1 MTDVTQKKTAAAH
14 MLRCGASKM
23 VIGAALL
30 TLVPGTA
37 FAQAQEQ
44 AGDQLAQAEDTATP
58 TSAQTDPNAGTN
70 PETQVAG
77 EGDADDSAI
86 IVTGQRRA
94 LQTSQGIKRNAD
106 TVVDSITATD
116 IGAFP
121 DKSVAEALQRV
132 PGITVNRFA
141 ASSDTAHFS
150 AEPSGVIVRGLPQ
163 VRSEFNG
170 RDTFSANS
178 SRGLSWG
185 DITPELMAGVDT
197 YKNQTAEMIEGGIAG
212 SINLRTRVP
221 FDAQGQLI
229 QFAVNAN
236 YGDLSKELT
245 PDANAFYS
253 NRWSTGIGE
262 FGIMGNIA
270 YSHVKTRSQ
279 GIQYARTGIFD
290 RGLFPGSADPAG
302 CGPQSVG
309 TAGCTVYV
317 PSGIAFRDNEYDRKR
332 LGIAAAAQWRSN
344 DRKWLVTA
352 QFNRSTYKSEWQ
364 ERAFNASFFDLYGSD
379 VRFRYAPGGAALNE
393 IPVGAPGAP
402 EFTFDSEGNLVNG
415 TFNRGHDVTWWGNP
429 AGTPSWG
436 GSFGEYSAPGY
447 GVNDQG
453 QPMFNTCYEWS
464 TPNGGIT
471 RPGGPACTS
480 TRYGDDVGTASR
492 FNSNK
497 NMTQDAAI
505 NIKWEATDR
514 LRFNFD
520 GQYVDSQIDNYDI
533 EIDMNSFATVALDAT
548 GRPRVDLQDPTNIN
562 QSAGGLSNPNNW
574 YVRSVMDHLEDS
586 EGHQWALRGDGEFDI
601 GSDWLETVKFGAR
614 WADRKQTVQWSTY
627 NWHNVANTWTTYR
640 NTTVRDP
647 QGRACTN
654 PNSTVP
660 CPVAPHPFFNLTS
673 QPTNIGTVNF
683 RGYPSGFYEVSPFGT
698 GFHGGTIGDFPFVPF
713 EFLRDH
719 RADEFSASRIGVGSF
734 IPVCKRNGQATPG
747 GDVLP
752 VELPNSCFAP
762 DEVADVGEETRAVY
776 AMLRFGG
783 PNAQIGGLGI
793 SGNIGLRYIETR
805 NESNGFLRYPALQA
819 DATKCP
825 ATPLVPGGLTG
836 TGTPPPP
843 PPPPPP
849 GAPTP
854 PPVAPFPSYCY
865 LTGED
870 VAFAAAG
877 PGEAR
882 SAQAT
887 HRHLLPSFNLR
898 VDLSDKWLVR
908 FAASKA
914 MSRPDIGLL
923 KNFVQISQSL
933 PNGSDLS
940 DPRWKLNAAGM
951 PIGVT
956 PFYNASAYNP
966 YLKPTTAWQF
976 DLTLENYFANVGSF
990 TAALFYKKFSNYIQ
1004 YGAFNL
1010 DVTRGSVTRTVEVRG
1025 PANGGGAEIRGFEVA
1040 YQRFFDFLPE
1050 PLNGLGIQANYT
1062 FVDNKGVPNSNL
1074 SPVGGT
1080 GGGTTNAGNAGTALT
1095 PGTLEGLSKHSFNLV
1110 GMYEKGP
1117 IAARLAYNWRSKYL
1131 VTAVDCCVYL
1141 PVWQTSAGFLDGS
1154 IRFKVNDNIEL
1165 SVQGSNL
1172 LNTKT
1177 KLLQQ
1182 VTDEESP
1189 EGRNVLTPNAWFQND
1204 RRFTAGVRFRF

>member
-1 MTDVTQKKTAAAH
+1 MTDVTQKTSATAH
-14 MLRCGASKM
+14 LLRCGASKM

-30 TLVPGTA
+30 ALVPGTA
-37 FAQAQEQ
+37 FAQAEDQ
-44 AGDQLAQAEDTATP
+44 AADQLAQTEDTATP
-58 TSAQTDPNAGTN
+58 TSAQTDPAAGTN

-77 EGDADDSAI
+77 ESDADEGAI

-236 YGDLSKELT
+236 YGDLSKEIT

-262 FGIMGNIA
+262 IGIMGNIA

-290 RGLFPGSADPAG
+290 GGLFPGSAAG
-302 CGPQSVG
+302 Q
-309 TAGCTVYV
+309 TVYV

-332 LGIAAAAQWRSN
+332 LGIAAATQWRSN

-352 QFNRSTYKSEWQ
+352 QYNRSTYKSQWE
-364 ERAFNASFFDLYGSD
+364 ERAFSASFFDLYGSD
-379 VRFRYAPGGAALNE
+379 VRFRYVPGGPALNE
-393 IPVGAPGAP
+393 IPVGVEGEPG
-402 EFTFDSEGNLVNG
+402 FTFDEDGNFQSGV
-415 TFNRGHDVTWWGNP
+415 FNQGHDVAWWGLPP
-429 AGTPSWG
+429 AAG
-436 GSFGEYSAPGY
+436 GDPRGAIGF

-453 QPMFNTCYEWS
+453 EAMFNQCYTWMV
-464 TPNGGIT
+464 PW
-471 RPGGPACTS
+471 ACTNPN
-480 TRYGDDVGTASR
+480 YGVGVATASR
-492 FNSNK
+492 FNSNR

-520 GQYVDSQIDNYDI
+520 GQFVDSTIDNYDI
-533 EIDMNSFATVALDAT
+533 EIDMNSFANVGLDQT
-548 GRPRVDLQDPTNIN
+548 GNLPRISLSDPTNVN
-562 QSAGGLSNPNNW
+562 QSAGGLTNPNNW

-586 EGHQWALRGDGEFDI
+586 AGQQWAFRADGEFDI
-601 GSDWLETVKFGAR
+601 GSDWLDGIKFGAR
-614 WADRKQTVQWSTY
+614 YADRSQKVQWSTY
-627 NWHNVANTWTTYR
+627 NWQNIANTWTEYTE
-640 NTTVRDP
+640 NGT
-647 QGRACTN
+647 
-654 PNSTVP
+654 
-660 CPVAPHPFFNLTS
+660 PVPHPFWNLDS
-673 QPTNIGTVNF
+673 QPTTAGGVTFN
-683 RGYPSGFYEVSPFGT
+683 GYPNGFYEVSPFGV
-698 GFHGGTIGDFPFVPF
+698 GFHGGTIGNFPFVPF

-719 RADEFSASRIGVGSF
+719 RADEFSRELIGVGDF
-734 IPVCKRNGQATPG
+734 IPICERNGQRNGATPT
-747 GDVLP
+747 
-752 VELPNSCFAP
+752 ELPNSCFAA
-762 DEVADVGEETRAVY
+762 DEVADVSEDTRALY

-783 PNAQIGGLGI
+783 PNARIGGLGI
-793 SGNIGLRYIETR
+793 SGNIGLRYVETR
-805 NESNGFLRYPALQA
+805 NASRGFLRYPTVTG
-819 DATKCP
+819 DPDNCP
-825 ATPLVPGGLTG
+825 AVPLVPGGLTG
-836 TGTPPPP
+836 TGEPQS
-843 PPPPPP
+843 PPP
-849 GAPTP
+849 GA

-865 LTGED
+865 LSAED
-870 VAFAAAG
+870 LAFASGGGDESVAK
-877 PGEAR
+877 
-882 SAQAT
+882 AT
-887 HRHLLPSFNLR
+887 HHHFLPSFNLR
-898 VDLSDKWLVR
+898 VDLSEKWLVR

-914 MSRPDIGLL
+914 MSRPDIGLM
-923 KNFVQISQSL
+923 KNFTAIGQSL
-933 PNGSDLS
+933 PQGADLS
-940 DPRWKLNAAGM
+940 DPRWVKNGSGD
-951 PIGVT
+951 IVGVT
-956 PFYNASAYNP
+956 PFYSANAFNP
-966 YLKPTTAWQF
+966 FLKPTTAWQF
-976 DLTLENYFANVGSF
+976 DLTVENYFANVGSF

-1004 YGAFNL
+1004 YGTFDL
-1010 DVTRGSVTRTVEVRG
+1010 EITRGGVTRDVQVRG
-1025 PANGGGAEIRGFEVA
+1025 PANGQGAEIRGFEVA
-1040 YQRFFDFLPE
+1040 YQRYFDFLPA
-1050 PLNGLGIQANYT
+1050 PLDGLGVQANYT
-1062 FVDNKGVPNSNL
+1062 FVDNKGVPNSAL
-1074 SPVGGT
+1074 SSVGGT
-1080 GGGTTNAGNAGTALT
+1080 GGQTTNAGNAFSALN

-1154 IRFKVNDNIEL
+1154 VRFKVNDNIEL
-1165 SVQGSNL
+1165 SLQGSNL

-1182 VTDEESP
+1182 ITDEDSP
-1189 EGRNVLTPNAWFQND
+1189 EGKILLTPNAWFQND